1 MLGCRSTIPFSSLV
15 LTSGYMEENHDNQHL
30 DSRKD
35 IIPLIS
41 ILYWPLSVLQLS
53 DSERRQPIEN
63 PASLTFL
70 MQLSDS
76 GRCPLYDLKD

>member
-1 MLGCRSTIPFSSLV
+1 
-15 LTSGYMEENHDNQHL
+15 MEENHDNQHL

-70 MQLSDS
+70 MQLTDS
-76 GRCPLYDLKD
+76 GRCPLYHLKDLECRQSKLPTKLNDREDYE